1 MVCGG
6 NALGGLWVG
15 MCRVVLPDSHLM
27 EAPVWLPHA
36 MIARGQRLSPDP
48 SASYDSGSK
57 GQNISPLDGQ
67 PQHCSLTHHPQ
78 GPYEAEGCERV
89 AYRDQRWKERSGT
102 EDDIVSTALDGNRF
116 GVRWFTFSKRND
128 GEAKCSQLMLGGS
141 SLRLSPP
148 GLSVGWPSC
157 HLSNDFFILQEE
169 LVARGKRATS
179 GMGKPDAGPAWR
191 WDPVRL
197 QPHHKGPTH
206 PFILPVFLCFFSP
219 SIHTVISITLSLR
232 APTCPWGVLTLLLS
246 SNSFLLTSKWL
257 FSVPF
262 VAHNNVADTLIISN

>member
-27 EAPVWLPHA
+27 EAPVPHA
-36 MIARGQRLSPDP
+36 MIARGQRLIPDP
-48 SASYDSGSK
+48 SASYHSGSK

-67 PQHCSLTHHPQ
+67 PQHCSLTRHPQ

-141 SLRLSPP
+141 SLRLSPL
-148 GLSVGWPSC
+148 GFLS
-157 HLSNDFFILQEE
+157 
-169 LVARGKRATS
+169 
-179 GMGKPDAGPAWR
+179 AGPAVIFLMISLFCRKSLSPGGNAPLPAWGN
-191 WDPVRL
+191 PTL
-197 QPHHKGPTH
+197 GQPDAETRCVCSHITRDQHT
-206 PFILPVFLCFFSP
+206 LSSCLCFFAFFLPLSTQSSVSP
-219 SIHTVISITLSLR
+219 
-232 APTCPWGVLTLLLS
+232 
-246 SNSFLLTSKWL
+246 FLWELPL
-257 FSVPF
+257 VPGGF
-262 VAHNNVADTLIISN
+262 

>member
-48 SASYDSGSK
+48 SASYDSWSK

-67 PQHCSLTHHPQ
+67 PQHCSLTRHPQ

-116 GVRWFTFSKRND
+116 GVWWFTFSKRND

-141 SLRLSPP
+141 SLRLSPL
-148 GLSVGWPSC
+148 GFLS
-157 HLSNDFFILQEE
+157 
-169 LVARGKRATS
+169 
-179 GMGKPDAGPAWR
+179 AGPAVIFLMISLFCRKSLSPGGNAPLPAWGN
-191 WDPVRL
+191 PTL
-197 QPHHKGPTH
+197 GQPDAETRCVCSHITRDQHT
-206 PFILPVFLCFFSP
+206 LSSCLCFFAFFLPLSTQSSVSP
-219 SIHTVISITLSLR
+219 
-232 APTCPWGVLTLLLS
+232 
-246 SNSFLLTSKWL
+246 FLWELPL
-257 FSVPF
+257 VPGGF
-262 VAHNNVADTLIISN
+262 